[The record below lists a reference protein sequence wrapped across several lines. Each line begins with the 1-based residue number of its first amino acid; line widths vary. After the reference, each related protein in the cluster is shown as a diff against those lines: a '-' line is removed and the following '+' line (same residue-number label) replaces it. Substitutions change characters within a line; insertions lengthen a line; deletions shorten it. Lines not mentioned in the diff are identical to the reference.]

1 MQATPT
7 PIRAKLEQGSVEV
20 AGEQVRY
27 DIYAVDARTQA
38 QRAQDAQR
46 GRPAGHIMVV
56 VPGHGQTVHGPRN
69 LVTTAALLSRSKIA
83 WCIDPVPTRGGD
95 RTEGRAIAAIVRHRL
110 AARFA
115 GPGDPVAAPGPA
127 ARATLIGWSHGGSEA
142 LCAAGDDPLLFP
154 QFLGLAPT
162 GLVARRPPE
171 FLTSFFL
178 EALQVVGASLR
189 RRDWAYLRE
198 VWRVGW
204 NLTGGLLHDLVRS
217 RSPRRL
223 LEDVRQAGCAVA
235 GPAFPY
241 PGEVALLFGSRD
253 SVIRWQDL
261 FPGCA
266 QPDQIA
272 ACLPAYQQAHFPQ
285 AQRLVVRVVEGDH
298 LAPEARAVTFLRPG
312 LTLLGQLDDA
322 E

>member
-1 MQATPT
+1 
-7 PIRAKLEQGSVEV
+7 
-20 AGEQVRY
+20 
-27 DIYAVDARTQA
+27 
-38 QRAQDAQR
+38 
-46 GRPAGHIMVV
+46 
-56 VPGHGQTVHGPRN
+56 

-83 WCIDPVPTRGGD
+83 WCIDPVPTQGGD

-110 AARFA
+110 AAQFP
-115 GPGDPVAAPGPA
+115 GPGDPVADPSPA

-142 LCAAGDDPLLFP
+142 LCAASADPLLFP
-154 QFLGLAPT
+154 QFLGLTPT

-171 FLTSFFL
+171 FLASFLL

-189 RRDWAYLRE
+189 HQDWAYLGT

-204 NLTGGLLHDLVRS
+204 NLAGGLLHDLVRS

-253 SVIRWQDL
+253 TAIRWQDH
-261 FPGCA
+261 FPSCA
-266 QPDQIA
+266 DPDQIP
-272 ACLPAYQQAHFPQ
+272 ACLPAYQQAHFPR
-285 AQRLVVRVVEGDH
+285 ARRLIVRVIEGDH
-298 LAPEARAVTFLRPG
+298 LAPEARAATFLGPG
-312 LTLLGQLDDA
+312 LALLGQLEAA